1 MFSSPFP
8 RRRGLVLAGL
18 GMGLGRGALAQ
29 EPPTL
34 RLLSEDFPPVN
45 FEDQGRPSGMAG
57 ELVLL
62 LQKRLGLD
70 IPVEFMPW
78 TRGYQEAQGPHPVC
92 LFTMARAAHRE
103 KLFKW
108 VGPVVEFQNALFTA
122 KGTERH
128 LRSLDDA
135 AKASQIIVIRDWA
148 SAQELQKR
156 GFKNLT
162 EVSTPG
168 AAIRMLVVGR
178 APLMASELLTL
189 PDLLKREGY
198 APDAVTTAMVYPGAM
213 GYLAFSLATPDEEVR
228 RWQQALDAMKRD
240 GSFAKLFKKWLPHM
254 LPP

>member
-1 MFSSPFP
+1 MPALP
-8 RRRGLVLAGL
+8 CLRRRPILGSVLGLACG
-18 GMGLGRGALAQ
+18 GAAAQ
-29 EPPTL
+29 ETSL

-45 FEDQGRPSGMAG
+45 FEDQGRPSGLAG
-57 ELVLL
+57 ELVLR

-70 IPVEFMPW
+70 LPIEFMPW
-78 TRGYQEAQGPHPVC
+78 ARAYQDAQGPTPVC

-108 VGPVVEFQNALFTA
+108 VGPVVEFQNALFTV

-135 AKASQIIVIRDWA
+135 AKASQIIVVRDWA

-162 EVSTPG
+162 EVSTSS
-168 AAIRMLVVGR
+168 AALRMLLAGR
-178 APLMASELLTL
+178 APLMAAELLTL

-198 APDAVTTAMVYPGAM
+198 ATDTVATAMVYPGAL

-228 RWQQALDAMKRD
+228 RWQQALDTMKRD
-240 GSFAKLFKKWLPHM
+240 GSFQKLFKRWLPHM